1 MQAIHPRDE
10 GLIGPDAVAW
20 RVIGHPGALIGGLR
34 SLVLQSLHPLAMAGV
49 AQHSNYLHRP
59 IDRLHRTTYYVA
71 ATAYGDTETARAA
84 AERVRKRHG
93 AVRGVDPVTGREYSA
108 DDHHTQLWVHATEW
122 HSFLV
127 AYRVF
132 GPGLSPEEED
142 QYFWEGSVIGSQ
154 LGCPRDLIPGT
165 AAEMSAYFRRMHSE
179 LVMSDLAREAIAF
192 VVNPRPTRETLPY
205 FPALAVYGNA
215 ARALV
220 PREVRRLAGIDRSPA
235 LDLPAL
241 AAARPLLMASRLPGV
256 REIAARVVGP
266 ETIALID
273 SRLRPARGAG
283 DAAGSLERAA

>member
-1 MQAIHPRDE
+1 MEAIHPRDE

-49 AQHSNYLHRP
+49 AQHSDYLHRP

-71 ATAYGDTETARAA
+71 ATAYGDTETARTA
-84 AERVRKRHG
+84 AERVRRRHRV
-93 AVRGVDPVTGREYSA
+93 VRGVDPVTGREYSA
-108 DDHHTQLWVHATEW
+108 EDPETQLWVHATEW
-122 HSFLV
+122 HSFLA

-132 GPGLSPEEED
+132 GPGLTPEEED
-142 QYFWEGSVIGSQ
+142 QYFWEGTVIGSQ
-154 LGCPRDLIPGT
+154 LGCPQEQIPGT
-165 AAEMSAYFRRMHSE
+165 AAAMSAYFRRMRDE
-179 LVMSDLAREAIAF
+179 LAMSDHAREAISF

-205 FPALAVYGNA
+205 FGALAVYGNA

-220 PREVRRLAGIDRSPA
+220 PRELRRLAGIDRSPA

-256 REIAARVVGP
+256 RDLAARVVGR
-266 ETIALID
+266 ETIALIE
-273 SRLRPARGAG
+273 SRLRPEGGA
-283 DAAGSLERAA
+283 AASPPLRRAA